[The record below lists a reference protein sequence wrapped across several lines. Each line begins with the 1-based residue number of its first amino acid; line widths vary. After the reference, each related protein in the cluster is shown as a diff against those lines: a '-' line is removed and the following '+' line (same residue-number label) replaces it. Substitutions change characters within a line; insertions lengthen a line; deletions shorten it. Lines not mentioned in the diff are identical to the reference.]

1 MKPPTQSRWNFP
13 APIDWPLDDD
23 VVAVGAD
30 LSPDTILYAYAHGMF
45 PMYLDAKHRN
55 LGWWSPVE
63 RGVVPL
69 ENFHASRSLRK
80 SAHKFHC
87 TVNTAFSAVMHK
99 CATTH
104 TQGNWITQDFIDSYG
119 ALHQMGHAHSV
130 EVWNERNELVG
141 GLYGLRINKFFAGES
156 MFHTET
162 DASKMA
168 LMHLVS
174 LMTLAG
180 MALLDTQWN
189 TDHLASLGCTTVPRD
204 RYLALLAEAVT
215 EESPFS

>member
-1 MKPPTQSRWNFP
+1 
-13 APIDWPLDDD
+13 
-23 VVAVGAD
+23 
-30 LSPDTILYAYAHGMF
+30 
-45 PMYLDAKHRN
+45 
-55 LGWWSPVE
+55 
-63 RGVVPL
+63 
-69 ENFHASRSLRK
+69 
-80 SAHKFHC
+80 
-87 TVNTAFSAVMHK
+87 
-99 CATTH
+99 
-104 TQGNWITQDFIDSYG
+104 
-119 ALHQMGHAHSV
+119 MGHAHSV

-204 RYLALLAEAVT
+204 RYLALLAEAVA